1 MTTRFRIDTVT
12 VDTTDGEVTYQF
24 PSALTVLAGPVG
36 VGKSTL
42 FELIKY
48 GLGGN
53 GELAQVAVTAVRE
66 IQLRVTVGNERFGLT
81 RSLDSKKSKVVRVTD
96 LITHERLP
104 DQRTGD
110 GEPSLSALLL
120 NALGLPADLR
130 AAARTRT
137 TTNAGAR
144 ISFADVFTFMY
155 VRQADINRDIA
166 SSKESYREPKRK
178 SVFELLFGLTDA
190 EILRLRSELA
200 TRNGE
205 RDQANHDHS
214 LVVQFLR
221 DSGTT
226 SRITAENAVQTAT
239 RDEATALAEM
249 DALRNAVDPVVDRE
263 TLTLRDLLSEA
274 ERSLAAARD
283 TATRLAQQQA
293 EYTSERRRV
302 VLDLDRLRRLQDA
315 GDRLASIEFAV
326 CPRCLQ
332 DLTHRETPHDQC
344 RLCLQPDPLAVGTA
358 PTSEP
363 SYEQRQLHDQLAEM
377 DELILTVADQLTDTH
392 ASIVNRHELI
402 AKLSD
407 DLDARTRNR
416 ITPQLQAFSDAT
428 RRLTQARAQLHEL
441 EGVLRQWDRVDDLGA
456 EADRLQGEVNR
467 LQTAV
472 TNAENQL
479 AQHKSDLM
487 DELDAEFAA
496 TVAAIGIPGV
506 ETAQIH
512 RTNYLPLLNGQSYI
526 KLSPAGGVRTTTQIA
541 YWITLI
547 TVALRRRDTLYP
559 AFLLID
565 SPRTSLNNA
574 DNLAAALYR
583 RLITLADAASDRLQI
598 IIGDNE
604 LPAAYRRDYD
614 QLDFTYDHP
623 TIATIP
629 HPGPNAVQT
638 LNPPPSDDQSSS

>member
-1 MTTRFRIDTVT
+1 MTTRFRIDAVT
-12 VDTTDGEVTYQF
+12 VDTTEGEVTYQF

-53 GELAQVAVTAVRE
+53 GELAQVAASVRD
-66 IQLRVTVGNERFGLT
+66 IQLRITVGGERFART
-81 RSLDSKKSKVVRVTD
+81 RSLDSKKSKAVRVTD
-96 LITHERLP
+96 LITQERLP
-104 DQRTGD
+104 DHHVD
-110 GEPSLSALLL
+110 DSDPSLSALLL

-137 TTNAGAR
+137 TTNAGTR
-144 ISFADVFTFMY
+144 ISFADIFTYMY

-166 SSKESYREPKRK
+166 SSKETYREPKRK
-178 SVFELLFGLTDA
+178 SVFELLFGLTDP

-205 RDQANHDHS
+205 LEQAKHDYG

-226 SRITAENAVQTAT
+226 SQTTAENALQAAS
-239 RDEATALAEM
+239 RDEAAALAKM
-249 DALRNAVDPVVDRE
+249 NALRESVDPVVDRE
-263 TLTLRDLLSEA
+263 TQTLRDLLGEA
-274 ERSLAAARD
+274 ERSLAEARD
-283 TATRLAQQQA
+283 TGARLAQQQA
-293 EYTSERRRV
+293 EYSSERRRV
-302 VLDLDRLRRLQDA
+302 MLDLDRLRRLQDA
-315 GDRLASIEFAV
+315 GDRLASIEFTV
-326 CPRCLQ
+326 CPRCMQ
-332 DLTHRETPHDQC
+332 DVTHRESTHGQC
-344 RLCLQPDPLAVGTA
+344 RLCLQPDPLTATTGPAPAV
-358 PTSEP
+358 

-377 DELILTVADQLTDTH
+377 DEMLLAVADQLADTH
-392 ASIVNRHELI
+392 AIIAHRQELI
-402 AKLSD
+402 TKLSN
-407 DLDARTRNR
+407 DLDARTRDR

-428 RRLTQARAQLHEL
+428 RQLTQARALQHEL
-441 EGVLRQWDRVDDLGA
+441 EGVLRQWDRADDLGA
-456 EADRLQGEVNR
+456 AADRLQVDVDR
-467 LQTAV
+467 LRNAI
-472 TNAENQL
+472 TNAETQL
-479 AQHKSDLM
+479 AQHKANLM
-487 DELDAEFAA
+487 DELDAEFAT

-512 RTNYLPLLNGQSYI
+512 RTNYLPLLNGQSYT
-526 KLSPAGGVRTTTQIA
+526 KLSPAGGVRTMTQIA

-583 RLITLADAASDRLQI
+583 RLVTLADAAPDRLQI

-604 LPAAYRRDYD
+604 LPATYRRDYD
-614 QLDFTYDHP
+614 QLNFTYDHP
-623 TIATIP
+623 TIATVP

-638 LNPPPSDDQSSS
+638 LNPQPAGE

>member
-1 MTTRFRIDTVT
+1 MTTRFRIDAVT
-12 VDTTDGEVTYQF
+12 VDTIDGEVTYQF

-53 GELAQVAVTAVRE
+53 GELAQVAVTSVRE
-66 IQLRVTVGNERFGLT
+66 IQLRITVGNERFGLT
-81 RSLDSKKSKVVRVTD
+81 RSLDIKKSKVVRVTD
-96 LITHERLP
+96 LITQERLP
-104 DQRTGD
+104 DHRTGD

-144 ISFADVFTFMY
+144 ISFADVFAFMY

-190 EILRLRSELA
+190 EILRLRSDLA

-205 RDQANHDHS
+205 LEQANHDHS
-214 LVVQFLR
+214 LVVQFLQ

-239 RDEATALAEM
+239 RDQAGALAEM

-263 TLTLRDLLSEA
+263 TQTLRDLLSEA

-332 DLTHRETPHDQC
+332 DVTHRETPHGQC
-344 RLCLQPDPLAVGTA
+344 RLCLQPDPLAVNSA

-377 DELILTVADQLTDTH
+377 DELILTVADQLTETH
-392 ASIVNRHELI
+392 ASIVNRQELI

-407 DLDARTRNR
+407 DLDARTRSR

-583 RLITLADAASDRLQI
+583 RLVTLADAAPDRLQI

-614 QLDFTYDHP
+614 QLDFTYDDP
-623 TIATIP
+623 TIATIS

-638 LNPPPSDDQSSS
+638 LNPPPDEQPTT